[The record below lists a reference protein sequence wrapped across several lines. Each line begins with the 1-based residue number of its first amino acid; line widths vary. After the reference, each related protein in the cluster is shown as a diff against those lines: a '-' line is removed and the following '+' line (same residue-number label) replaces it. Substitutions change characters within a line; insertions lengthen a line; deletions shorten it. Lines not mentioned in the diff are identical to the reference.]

1 MTRNT
6 ELPQQ
11 HTTNT
16 NNHKI
21 QPRSKT
27 STQHNEIETTNK
39 TMKCQPQS
47 RRQDDNQDLR
57 DGADLGITI
66 RWSVRAVARRQVH
79 PPRVDLAISCLDLAG
94 GGESC

>member
-6 ELPQQ
+6 ELPQR

-16 NNHKI
+16 NNYKI

-27 STQHNEIETTNK
+27 STQHNEIQTTNK
-39 TMKCQPQS
+39 TMKFQPKS

-57 DGADLGITI
+57 EGADPSITI
-66 RWSVRAVARRQVH
+66 RWGGRAFARRQVH
-79 PPRVDLAISCLDLAG
+79 PPHVDLATPCVDLV
-94 GGESC
+94 GGEVSC

>member
-6 ELPQQ
+6 ELPQR

-16 NNHKI
+16 NNYKI
-21 QPRSKT
+21 QPKSKT
-27 STQHNEIETTNK
+27 STQHNEIETTNE
-39 TMKCQPQS
+39 TMKFQPKS
-47 RRQDDNQDLR
+47 RRQDQNQDLQE
-57 DGADLGITI
+57 GADLGITI
-66 RWSVRAVARRQVH
+66 RWSVRAGARRQGH